1 MKARFGLALGTA
13 LLVVAA
19 IPTKDGRAAGCDVD
33 RPIIFAGLDWDS
45 NAFHT
50 AVARFILENGYG
62 CETDVIPGSTLPL
75 LTGMARGD
83 IDVTMEIWEDNI
95 TEAWTKALA
104 AGQVV
109 GLGTNYPDAVQG
121 WFVPRYLQEG
131 DKERGIAASAP
142 DLRHVM
148 DLPKYKALFTDPEEP
163 DKGRFY
169 NCILGWACEVVN
181 TKKLAVYGLEDS
193 YTNFRPGT
201 GAALA
206 AAIASNYE
214 RGKNF
219 VAYYWGPTWVLG
231 KYDLVMLDEPTYDK
245 ATWEKM
251 GSEDNPSVATAYP
264 VVKVIVGANKAFAD
278 SAKTVVG
285 FLERYETDN
294 AMISAALAFMQNKP
308 GATADDAAHNFLETR
323 KDVWTGWVPADV
335 ADRVRAAL
343 AGS

>member
-1 MKARFGLALGTA
+1 MKSYIRLIVGTA
-13 LLVVAA
+13 LLALTA
-19 IPTKDGRAAGCDVD
+19 LPANEARAAGCDIS
-33 RPIIFAGLDWDS
+33 RPVVFAGLDWDS

-50 AVARFILENGYG
+50 AVARFVLEKGYG

-95 TEAWTKALA
+95 TEAWTKAVA

-109 GLGTNYPDAVQG
+109 GLGVNYPDAVQG
-121 WFVPRYLQEG
+121 WFVPRYVQEG

-142 DLRHVM
+142 DLRHVN
-148 DLPKYKALFTDPEEP
+148 DLPRYKSLFADPEEP

-181 TKKLAVYGLEDS
+181 TKKLAVYDLAGS

-206 AAIASNYE
+206 AAIASNFE
-214 RGKNF
+214 RGKPF

-231 KYDLVMLDEPTYDK
+231 KYDLVMLEEPPYDK

-251 GSEDNPSVATAYP
+251 GSEDNPDVATAYP
-264 VVKVIVGANKAFAD
+264 VVEVIVGANKKFAD
-278 SAKTVVG
+278 SADIVVG

-294 AMISAALAFMQNKP
+294 AMISEALAFLQNKP
-308 GATADDAAHNFLETR
+308 GATAEDAARNFLEER
-323 KDVWTGWVPADV
+323 DEVWTQWVPGDV
-335 ADRVRAAL
+335 ADRVMAAL